1 MTQRYVVL
9 ERSDSG
15 HCCFEFTVIDTQTP
29 TKCSVGAD
37 LRPYTWVCEC
47 FDKADAERIAAALN
61 ATDTGA
67 PCAAPS
73 A

>member
-15 HCCFEFTVIDTQTP
+15 HCCFEFTAIDTQTP
-29 TKCSVGAD
+29 LLFENGAQAQE
-37 LRPYTWVCEC
+37 YTPLCEC
-47 FDKADAERIAAALN
+47 FVKEDAERIAAALN